1 MTDINIYTS
10 ITQSITNDVALFK
23 NNEKNI
29 TELNKD
35 MIIKMC
41 LLLNLSKE
49 VEEKNEKIVKEQN
62 IEIERIL
69 KLEEKKKQK
78 IQTEQKNK
86 KEIDESSDEE
96 NNEEEYSL
104 NLLINPTLQIYIPMN
119 QTSFSLEDNVL
130 VDLKGKLIIDD
141 NLINQKKEINEEN
154 DNIIFD
160 LSFEEP
166 VILSNIKKSENKIEN
181 NLIFN
186 EKNIDNIELRDNLNL
201 SDLNSNE
208 PIIFLNDKNKNE
220 ISFIPHKRAFTIC
233 FKQTQNTLDKGINS
247 QRSTESNSIISVNN
261 IYESEFKNHLSNKIF
276 DYYNKQM
283 HITYLRR
290 LLDIYLQIK
299 NKSNSASF
307 CEERMFLNLTK
318 IYLLKI
324 GISDKKIY
332 EDTLRN
338 LVYKGEKCD
347 FESFLNCFLKI
358 LKLEEENLIIKYKFL
373 MYLISEKDE
382 VTLNQLKK
390 YCNELI
396 RSKLIYDEDIYNE
409 IRTKIINKY
418 NSLYKGEYQVFSLRN
433 ILLVLESIFE
443 NK

>member
-1 MTDINIYTS
+1 MN
-10 ITQSITNDVALFK
+10 Q
-23 NNEKNI
+23 
-29 TELNKD
+29 
-35 MIIKMC
+35 
-41 LLLNLSKE
+41 
-49 VEEKNEKIVKEQN
+49 
-62 IEIERIL
+62 
-69 KLEEKKKQK
+69 
-78 IQTEQKNK
+78 K
-86 KEIDESSDEE
+86 KEKRIKGVQRMRLKEE
-96 NNEEEYSL
+96 HSYVNYVKKV
-104 NLLINPTLQIYIPMN
+104 IMN

-130 VDLKGKLIIDD
+130 VNLKGKLIIDD

-166 VILSNIKKSENKIEN
+166 VILSHIKKPENEIEN

-186 EKNIDNIELRDNLNL
+186 EKNIDNFELRDNLNL
-201 SDLNSNE
+201 LDLNSNE
-208 PIIFLNDKNKNE
+208 PIVFLNDKNKNE
-220 ISFIPHKRAFTIC
+220 ISFIPNKRAFTIS
-233 FKQTQNTLDKGINS
+233 FKQTPNTLDKGINS

-290 LLDIYLQIK
+290 LLDIYLKIK
-299 NKSNSASF
+299 NKSNLASF

-318 IYLLKI
+318 MYLLKI

-358 LKLEEENLIIKYKFL
+358 LKLEDENLIIKYKFL

-382 VTLNQLKK
+382 VNLNQLKK

-396 RSKLIYDEDIYNE
+396 RSKLIYDEEIYNE